1 MPGMK
6 FLARLSLD
14 QVGHAPSRPQAG
26 AIAQHLGSL
35 FQSAA
40 QLPQLRGLQPRFT
53 ASSSRLK
60 ERLGSL
66 FPPGLVPPTDRLS
79 VNAKLPGHLALIQAT
94 VKESGGLESPTFQ
107 AVEVA
112 FHAFG
117 VAHAQ
122 RLTRKPERVTILCDT
137 Q

>member
-1 MPGMK
+1 MPGMI
-6 FLARLSLD
+6 LLPGLPLD

-26 AIAQHLGSL
+26 AIAQHFGPL

-40 QLPQLRGLQPRFT
+40 QLLQLSGLQPRFT

-66 FPPGLVPPTDRLS
+66 LPPRLVPPTNGLA
-79 VNAKLPGHLALIQAT
+79 VNAKLPRHLPLIQAT
-94 VKESGGLESPTFQ
+94 VKESGSLESPPFQ
-107 AVEVA
+107 AVEIA
-112 FHAFG
+112 FYAFG
-117 VAHAQ
+117 VTHAQ
-122 RLTRKPERVTILCDT
+122 RLTGKPGRVTILCDT